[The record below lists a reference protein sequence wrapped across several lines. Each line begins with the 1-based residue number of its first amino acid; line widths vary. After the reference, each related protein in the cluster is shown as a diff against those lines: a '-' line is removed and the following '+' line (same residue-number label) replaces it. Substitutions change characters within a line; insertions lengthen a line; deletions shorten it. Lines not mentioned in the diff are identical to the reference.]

1 MLADLRMTLQETS
14 KAAAEMLGT
23 PCSNCINI
31 ISIHPSM
38 AKPSQI
44 CSLVCKGTIHDYCM

>member
-44 CSLVCKGTIHDYCM
+44 CSLVCKRTIHDYCM